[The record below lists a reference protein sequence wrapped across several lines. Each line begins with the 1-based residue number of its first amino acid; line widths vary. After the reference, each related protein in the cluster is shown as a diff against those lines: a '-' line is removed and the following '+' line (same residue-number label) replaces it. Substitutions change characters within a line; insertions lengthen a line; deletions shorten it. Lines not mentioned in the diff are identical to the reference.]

1 MTARNGRKTEKKI
14 MEEAIRKSEILIEA
28 LPYIKKFFNK
38 VVVIKFGGSSL
49 NDQKVRDMVLQ
60 DIVFMRYAGM
70 KPVLVHGGG
79 PDINRRLSEAKIET
93 KFVDG
98 LRVTCEASMG
108 VVDTVLLE
116 VNQGLVS
123 EINDFGGE
131 AFGLSG
137 KENNMIQAVKRD
149 GPDLGCVGKV
159 GGIDT
164 TILNRLIETNIIP
177 VICPVGKGKDGK
189 LYNIN
194 ADEAASSIAIA
205 LKAEKFVVLTNVRG
219 VMRDKNDPDSLFHSL
234 TVEAVDHLIKTK
246 VIEGGMVPKIKSCLH
261 ALGGNIKKAHI
272 VDANLTHAL
281 LLEIFTD
288 KGIGTEIVCCPG
300 E

>member
-1 MTARNGRKTEKKI
+1 MEKKR

-28 LPYIKKFFNK
+28 LPYIKKFADK
-38 VVVIKFGGSSL
+38 IVVIKFGGSSL

-79 PDINRRLSEAKIET
+79 PDINKRLAESNIET

-108 VVDTVLLE
+108 VVDSVLFE

-123 EINDFGGE
+123 EINVFGGE

-137 KENNMIQAVKRD
+137 KENNMIQAVKRE

-159 GGIDT
+159 EGVDT
-164 TILNRLIETNIIP
+164 TILNRLIDTNIIP

-194 ADEAASSIAIA
+194 ADEAASSLAIA

-219 VMRDKNDPDSLFHSL
+219 VMKDKNDPGSLFHSL
-234 TVEAVDHLIKTK
+234 TVETVDHLITTK

-261 ALGGNIKKAHI
+261 VLNGNVKKAHI

-288 KGIGTEIVCCPG
+288 KGIGTEIVCLS